1 MERLFAVIQTH
12 GAGFRPVP
20 LEQQEDWRAHAD
32 FMNALEA
39 EGIVLVG
46 GPLEGTED
54 VLLILRGQDADDIRA
69 RLAPDP
75 WVAKDLLRL
84 KSVLPWTLRLG
95 EDFEWR
101 WVSRR
106 ARAEARKSPGR
117 AAKKPGKAG
126 AAQGKKPVKPRTK
139 PPDKPGKAGKSP

>member
-12 GAGFRPVP
+12 GAGFKPVP

-39 EGIVLVG
+39 EGVVLMG
-46 GPLEGTED
+46 GPLEGTEE
-54 VLLILRGQDADDIRA
+54 VLLILRGQDADDIRM

-75 WVAKDLLRL
+75 WVVKDLLRL

-106 ARAEARKSPGR
+106 ARAEAKKSQGGGGKKPTKAKVGPARKPTKAKAGG
-117 AAKKPGKAG
+117 AKKPRKA
-126 AAQGKKPVKPRTK
+126 KK
-139 PPDKPGKAGKSP
+139 SQ